1 MLCSMKLT
9 IFLTGLLAIYSLQ
22 AAPPAWASQI
32 TSAKPGSHAAIQ
44 PQKLTYSL
52 SWKGLVQAG
61 VVDFHFGSKGTTTQ
75 VLQANCEG
83 KSLGLA
89 AQLFPYRFDMLGKI
103 QRSNLS
109 PLLAHCNET
118 DGEETSVTTVKFH
131 GGKVDVTEMRR
142 PHSTGKDSTS
152 HKTFTYTPVFEAFSS
167 MLFIRS
173 QALKQGDEIVQ
184 VIHPFKTP
192 YLAKIKVLGRENIQG
207 KAAIKMSIELSKIT
221 PTLTLAPYKKM
232 KTATL
237 WISDD
242 THRIP
247 LEMRVAAFIGD
258 VRMTLH
264 QQEVF

>member
-1 MLCSMKLT
+1 MLSSMKSIL
-9 IFLTGLLAIYSLQ
+9 FLTSLLAITSLQ
-22 AAPPAWASQI
+22 AAPPSWASQI
-32 TSAKPGSHAAIQ
+32 TSATPGSHPGIK

-52 SWKGLVQAG
+52 SWKGQVQAG

-75 VLQANCEG
+75 VLQADCEG
-83 KSLGLA
+83 KSLGVA
-89 AQLFPYRFDMLGKI
+89 ASLFPYRFDMMGKI
-103 QRSNLS
+103 HRTSLA

-118 DGEETSVTTVKFH
+118 DGEETQVTTVKFQS
-131 GGKVDVTEMRR
+131 GKVDVTEIKR
-142 PHSTGKDSTS
+142 PHATGKDSTS
-152 HKTFTYTPVFEAFSS
+152 HKTFSYTPVFDAFSS

-173 QALKQGDEIVQ
+173 QSLNQGDEIVQ

-207 KAAIKMSIELSKIT
+207 RAAIKMSIELTKIT
-221 PTLTLAPYKKM
+221 STLTLQPYKKM

-242 THRIP
+242 SHRIP
-247 LEMRVAAFIGD
+247 LELRVAAFIGD

-264 QQEVF
+264 KQEVL